1 MFDLVFVSFAGI
13 LVGMLAGL
21 LPALPVFTG
30 PMILYYFVQDY
41 YPVEYLLVF
50 WLASYSG
57 TQFFGSIATITTRI
71 PGEES
76 AAIYLNDIDNLTTE
90 QKRNLLYDTAM
101 GSYIA
106 ATLSLVFVWIVV
118 TYFGIGMFPE
128 LMSMPVQIAVYSV
141 AILLFFLI
149 QPSKWLVT
157 LVLISVGLLIGPRQ
171 NYALPNL
178 WYDIQQLYNGYTLYM
193 VVLGTIIFPAL
204 IDPVKR
210 ITEVEHFGRVRNR
223 GYSILAGLRSTLIGA
238 VAGLIPGPSASVATA
253 FAYRTG
259 GSSSYRR
266 ILNAETANNSAVVT
280 CALPFFLLGIPI
292 NQNTLLMS
300 NIMDVQSLD
309 IVSAIQET
317 GMFGWTIFDLV
328 IAISLCVMV
337 IYFWLSTHLIDFY
350 AVLVQR
356 LHHHMRWVVA
366 LILLALIA
374 VDLQY
379 AEIGLGRYLMLL
391 ASFTVLGFWLR
402 KIKVSAIPFLFA
414 IILADKII
422 WLGVQAST
430 IYF

>member
-30 PMILYYFVQDY
+30 PLILYYFVQDY

-309 IVSAIQET
+309 IVSVIQET

-350 AVLVQR
+350 AGLVQR

-422 WLGVQAST
+422 WLGIQAST

>member
-1 MFDLVFVSFAGI
+1 MLDLVFVSFAGI

-30 PMILYYFVQDY
+30 PLILYYFVQDY

-76 AAIYLNDIDNLTTE
+76 AAIYLDDIDNLTTE
-90 QKRNLLYDTAM
+90 QKRNLLYDTAL

-128 LMSMPVQIAVYSV
+128 LMSMPVQIAVYSL

-149 QPSKWLVT
+149 QPSKWPIT
-157 LVLISVGLLIGPRQ
+157 IALIAVGLLIGPRQ
-171 NYALPNL
+171 NYALPDV

-204 IDPVKR
+204 IDPAKR
-210 ITEVEHFGRVRNR
+210 ITEVERFGRVRNR
-223 GYSILAGLRSTLIGA
+223 GYSILTGLRSTLIGA

-259 GSSSYRR
+259 GDSSYRR

-280 CALPFFLLGIPI
+280 CALPFFLLGLPI

-350 AVLVQR
+350 AGLVQR

-402 KIKVSAIPFLFA
+402 KLKISAIPFLFA
-414 IILADKII
+414 VILADKVI
-422 WLGVQAST
+422 WLGIQASA

>member
-30 PMILYYFVQDY
+30 PLILYYFVQDY

-309 IVSAIQET
+309 IVSVIQET

-350 AVLVQR
+350 AGLVQR

>member
-350 AVLVQR
+350 AGLVQR

>member
-1 MFDLVFVSFAGI
+1 MIDLIFVSFAGI
-13 LVGMLAGL
+13 LVGMFAGL

-30 PMILYYFVQDY
+30 PLILYYFVQDY

-76 AAIYLNDIDNLTTE
+76 AAIYLDDIDNLTTE
-90 QKRNLLYDTAM
+90 QKRNLLYDTAL

-106 ATLSLVFVWIVV
+106 ASLSLVFVWLMV
-118 TYFGIGMFPE
+118 THFGVSIFPE
-128 LMSMPVQIAVYSV
+128 LMSMPVQIAVYSL

-149 QPSKWLVT
+149 QPSKWPIT
-157 LVLISVGLLIGPRQ
+157 IALIAVGLLIGPRQ
-171 NYALPNL
+171 NYALPDV
-178 WYDIQQLYNGYTLYM
+178 WYNIQQLYDGYTLYM

-204 IDPVKR
+204 LSPSEKIAQ
-210 ITEVEHFGRVRNR
+210 VERFGRLRSR

-253 FAYRTG
+253 IAYRTG
-259 GSSSYRR
+259 GDSSYRR

-280 CALPFFLLGIPI
+280 VALPFFLLGLPI

-317 GMFGWTIFDLV
+317 GMFGWTVFDLV
-328 IAISLCVMV
+328 IAVSLFVMV

-350 AVLVQR
+350 AGLVQR
-356 LHHHMRWVVA
+356 LHQHMKWVVA
-366 LILLALIA
+366 LILLALIT

-379 AEIGLGRYLMLL
+379 AEITAGRYLMLL

-402 KIKVSAIPFLFA
+402 KLNISAIPFFFA
-414 IILADKII
+414 IILADKVI
-422 WLGVQAST
+422 WLGIQALA

>member
-1 MFDLVFVSFAGI
+1 
-13 LVGMLAGL
+13 
-21 LPALPVFTG
+21 
-30 PMILYYFVQDY
+30 
-41 YPVEYLLVF
+41 
-50 WLASYSG
+50 
-57 TQFFGSIATITTRI
+57 
-71 PGEES
+71 
-76 AAIYLNDIDNLTTE
+76 
-90 QKRNLLYDTAM
+90 M

-309 IVSAIQET
+309 IVSVIQET

-350 AVLVQR
+350 AGLVQR

>member
-30 PMILYYFVQDY
+30 PLILYYFVQDY

-317 GMFGWTIFDLV
+317 GIFGWTIFDLV

-350 AVLVQR
+350 AGLVQR

-422 WLGVQAST
+422 WLGIQAST

>member
-1 MFDLVFVSFAGI
+1 
-13 LVGMLAGL
+13 
-21 LPALPVFTG
+21 
-30 PMILYYFVQDY
+30 
-41 YPVEYLLVF
+41 
-50 WLASYSG
+50 
-57 TQFFGSIATITTRI
+57 
-71 PGEES
+71 
-76 AAIYLNDIDNLTTE
+76 
-90 QKRNLLYDTAM
+90 
-101 GSYIA
+101 
-106 ATLSLVFVWIVV
+106 
-118 TYFGIGMFPE
+118 
-128 LMSMPVQIAVYSV
+128 
-141 AILLFFLI
+141 
-149 QPSKWLVT
+149 
-157 LVLISVGLLIGPRQ
+157 LLIGPRQ
-171 NYALPNL
+171 NYALPDV

-204 IDPVKR
+204 IDPAKR
-210 ITEVEHFGRVRNR
+210 ITEVERFGRVRNR
-223 GYSILAGLRSTLIGA
+223 GYSILTGLRSTLIGA

-259 GSSSYRR
+259 GDSSYRR

-280 CALPFFLLGIPI
+280 CALPFFLLGLPI

-350 AVLVQR
+350 AGLVQR

-402 KIKVSAIPFLFA
+402 KLKISAIPFLFA
-414 IILADKII
+414 VILADKVI
-422 WLGVQAST
+422 WLGIQASA

>member
-1 MFDLVFVSFAGI
+1 MLDLVFVSFAGI

-30 PMILYYFVQDY
+30 PLILYYFVQDY
-41 YPVEYLLVF
+41 YPIEYLLVF

-76 AAIYLNDIDNLTTE
+76 AAIYLDDIDNLTLE
-90 QKRNLLYDTAM
+90 QKRNLLYDTAL

-118 TYFGIGMFPE
+118 TYFGIGMFPQ
-128 LMSMPVQIAVYSV
+128 LMSMPVQIAVYSF
-141 AILLFFLI
+141 AILLFFFI
-149 QPSKWLVT
+149 QPKKWPITSAIIAL
-157 LVLISVGLLIGPRQ
+157 GLLIGPSQ
-171 NYALPNL
+171 NYALPDL
-178 WYDIQQLYNGYTLYM
+178 WYTIQQQYNGYTLYM

-204 IDPVKR
+204 ADPVKQ
-210 ITEVEHFGRVRNR
+210 IAEVERFGRVRNR
-223 GYSILAGLRSTLIGA
+223 GYSILTGLRSTLIGA

-259 GSSSYRR
+259 GASSYRR

-280 CALPFFLLGIPI
+280 CALPFFLLGLPI

-309 IVSAIQET
+309 IVTVIRET

-328 IAISLCVMV
+328 IAVSLFVMV

-350 AVLVQR
+350 AGLVQR

-379 AEIGLGRYLMLL
+379 AEIGLGRYLILL
-391 ASFTVLGFWLR
+391 ASFTTLGFMLR
-402 KIKVSAIPFLFA
+402 KLKVSAIPFLFA
-414 IILADKII
+414 VILADKVI
-422 WLGVQAST
+422 WLGIQSAA

>member
-317 GMFGWTIFDLV
+317 GIFGWTIFDLV

>member
-30 PMILYYFVQDY
+30 PLILYYFVQDY

-76 AAIYLNDIDNLTTE
+76 AAIYLNDIDNLTTA

-309 IVSAIQET
+309 IVSVIQET

-350 AVLVQR
+350 AGLVQR